1 MSTGGSI
8 ESVTLAGRT
17 FSVAADADGEREL
30 GGFSNEVSPNGD
42 ETARLL
48 KTRMSWILGGLT
60 LAMDDLGG
68 DPEFLQSLRDIN
80 GFFPVSVTFASGAIY
95 QGTGQI
101 TGDTPTATATATA
114 AVALSGPRR
123 LTKQ

>member
-17 FSVAADADGEREL
+17 FSVAADADAERDL

-48 KTRMSWILGGLT
+48 KTRKPWSLTGLT
-60 LAMDDLGG
+60 LAMDDLAG
-68 DPEFLQSLRDIN
+68 DPEFLQSLSDRL
-80 GFFPVSVTFASGAIY
+80 GFYPISVTFASGAIY

-101 TGDTPTATATATA
+101 VDDAPTATATTTA
-114 AVALSGPRR
+114 AVGLSGPRR

>member
-1 MSTGGSI
+1 MATGGSI
-8 ESVTLAGRT
+8 ESVTLNGRT
-17 FSVAADADGEREL
+17 FSVAADADAERNL
-30 GGFSNEVSPNGD
+30 GGFSNVVDPNGD

-48 KTRMSWILGGLT
+48 KTRQPWSITGLT

-80 GFFPVSVTFASGAIY
+80 GFFPISVTFASGAIY

-101 TGDTPTATATATA
+101 TDDTPTATATATA

>member
-17 FSVAADADGEREL
+17 FSVAADADAERDL
-30 GGFSNEVSPNGD
+30 GGWSNEVSPNGD

-48 KTRMSWILGGLT
+48 KTRKPWSLTGLT
-60 LAMDDLGG
+60 ISMDDLAG
-68 DPEFLQSLRDIN
+68 DPEFLQGLRDRL
-80 GFFPVSVTFASGAIY
+80 GFYPISVTLASGAIY

-101 TGDTPTATATATA
+101 VDDAPTATATTTA
-114 AVALSGPRR
+114 AVGLSGPRR